1 MYTLGKWGVIGNV
14 IFTNWVVADLDDPAN
29 EYYLPEAQ
37 RVNKRHGLDF
47 GFSSDPAAVP
57 LTHYDRARKRIYIF
71 DELYETGL
79 TNDVLAE
86 LLKAKLQRDI
96 LKADSAEP
104 KSIAELR
111 ARGVNAYPAR
121 KGPDSVLFGVQW
133 LQQQTIVVSKNCM
146 NARNELAQYKW
157 REDGQGRAM
166 RQPVDRNNHLIDAL
180 RYAYEDDM
188 LEQKPEYLPGL
199 YK

>member
-1 MYTLGKWGVIGNV
+1 M
-14 IFTNWVVADLDDPAN
+14 ADLDDPAS

-37 RVNKRHGLDF
+37 RTNRRHGLDF

-57 LTHYDRARKRIYIF
+57 FTHYDRARKRIYVY

-86 LLKAKLQRDI
+86 ILKTKQTRDI
-96 LKADSAEP
+96 VIADSAEP

-111 ARGVNAYPAR
+111 ARGVDVYPAH
-121 KGPDSVLFGVQW
+121 KGPDSVLFGIQW
-133 LQQQTIVVSKNCM
+133 LQQQTIVVHKHCVNM
-146 NARNELAQYKW
+146 RNELSQYKW

-166 RQPVDRNNHLIDAL
+166 RKPVDRKDCDIDGCFAIQG
-180 RYAYEDDM
+180 R
-188 LEQKPEYLPGL
+188 LP
-199 YK
+199 